1 MNAFSNTILA
11 FKEKIAFHDFYSEK
25 VVEKWLLNKV
35 FNRIMTLFSVA
46 IIQIP
51 FYSLKYLMI
60 AFIEY
65 LITFFAYEKT

>member
-1 MNAFSNTILA
+1 MNPFSNTKLA
-11 FKEKIAFHDFYSEK
+11 FKEEIAFHDFYSEK
-25 VVEKWLLNKV
+25 VVEKLLHKV

-51 FYSLKYLMI
+51 FYSLTYSMI

-65 LITFFAYEKT
+65 LITFFDCEKT